1 MHDRALTGL
10 ARQRVAQL
18 HAPELMVRSWLGLP
32 AANRAAMVAAEG
44 DLVLAARCDPDRWRP
59 LVDGDLRRSL
69 QVAASDPASLPLRLV
84 EAESLLAG
92 GAIRAGLEVLDDA
105 HRRGFAPAG
114 IALSR
119 RLHQLGHHR
128 RAIEVASD
136 LPLHAPAALVRA
148 RSAMA
153 IERPREALRALAP
166 LLEGAAPLPDAQIAG
181 ACAVVGA
188 SALARGGFANR
199 LRAFARSL
207 LLAGDLDETFL
218 PYVAR
223 VAWSAG
229 EAAAFWDRLG
239 EATSPMAQAAR
250 LELAVLAGDG
260 ERAAAC
266 LEAAGAA
273 GAPSVPAVAM
283 LRGTLAIDPA
293 AAPMLDDPGTRIH
306 VWRTVDD
313 LQFDPWVRA
322 VERSAGRRLGLPP
335 RGRAG
340 PGPRR
345 RRIDG
350 AGGVEPPHR
359 RRPGAP
365 GARLSCRRHVR
376 ARLRLPLPRSRAG
389 AGLAG
394 GRAPDSGRRG
404 RESGSVRGGGMR
416 SRPAGTCASRPPP
429 GASCVVVAP
438 PGDPFWNGVLP
449 QRVFA
454 RMEVVRA
461 DPRTGWAGAVRR
473 CSMRSRPCGRATRRW
488 RDGGLDPVAAHRNA
502 GIPVS
507 GQTWSDFT
515 ADGPTWPRSS
525 SRAARSPG
533 SGSSA
538 PGLWARCSSTAGSTS
553 APSTNAIS
561 NAPNGWSAGGR
572 SCASPASRLAAF
584 RAPSSPAPSI
594 RSRSRRAPIGSSSP
608 RAPSRTSHSRA
619 QASRSMR
626 RPSRSS
632 ASSGSTPVA
641 RAGST
646 PARSKRLLPP
656 GPSRDRRS
664 RAVPSSRPTPRA
676 PTSARCGPSAAASTS
691 LSFEHAVVRSA
702 PGSIFS
708 SCALSGLDAT
718 EAALEGV
725 LFERVECH
733 GGRFERARLDR
744 AMLVRSQWRSC
755 DFSAATAPT
764 SAWAGSTFSQCS
776 LRALRAPLSSF
787 RGCIFDG
794 TDATGAFLERS
805 DLHGVEGSLAGAD
818 LTGCQGT
825 VEWRAER
832 EREFED
838 GGPARVS

>member
-207 LLAGDLDETFL
+207 LRAGDLDETFL

-273 GAPSVPAVAM
+273 GAPSLPAVAM

-293 AAPMLDDPGTRIH
+293 AAPLLDDPATRIH

-322 VERSAGRRLGLPP
+322 VERSAADVSVYRLADGLVPDPDDVGSMVLEASNLLTVVAPERLAPASRAAGTSVHVCDSLCRGVALGLDWPEDE
-335 RGRAG
+335 RRTLAAGVGRAAAFEEAACVVG
-340 PGPRR
+340 PPVAALR
-345 RRIDG
+345 
-350 AGGVEPPHR
+350 AHR
-359 RRPGAP
+359 R
-365 GARLSCRRHVR
+365 
-376 ARLRLPLPRSRAG
+376 
-389 AGLAG
+389 
-394 GRAPDSGRRG
+394 
-404 RESGSVRGGGMR
+404 
-416 SRPAGTCASRPPP
+416 

-461 DPRTGWAGAVRR
+461 DPRTGWAGGGAAVLDALQAVR
-473 CSMRSRPCGRATRRW
+473 SGDTE
-488 RDGGLDPVAAHRNA
+488 VA
-502 GIPVS
+502 
-507 GQTWSDFT
+507 
-515 ADGPTWPRSS
+515 
-525 SRAARSPG
+525 
-533 SGSSA
+533 
-538 PGLWARCSSTAGSTS
+538 
-553 APSTNAIS
+553 
-561 NAPNGWSAGGR
+561 
-572 SCASPASRLAAF
+572 
-584 RAPSSPAPSI
+584 
-594 RSRSRRAPIGSSSP
+594 
-608 RAPSRTSHSRA
+608 
-619 QASRSMR
+619 
-626 RPSRSS
+626 
-632 ASSGSTPVA
+632 
-641 RAGST
+641 
-646 PARSKRLLPP
+646 
-656 GPSRDRRS
+656 
-664 RAVPSSRPTPRA
+664 
-676 PTSARCGPSAAASTS
+676 
-691 LSFEHAVVRSA
+691 
-702 PGSIFS
+702 
-708 SCALSGLDAT
+708 
-718 EAALEGV
+718 
-725 LFERVECH
+725 
-733 GGRFERARLDR
+733 
-744 AMLVRSQWRSC
+744 
-755 DFSAATAPT
+755 
-764 SAWAGSTFSQCS
+764 
-776 LRALRAPLSSF
+776 
-787 RGCIFDG
+787 
-794 TDATGAFLERS
+794 
-805 DLHGVEGSLAGAD
+805 
-818 LTGCQGT
+818 
-825 VEWRAER
+825 
-832 EREFED
+832 
-838 GGPARVS
+838 